1 MCTYQEQ
8 TQSVYTEYRCSV
20 LHVIVFVPSFWKAV
34 FHWNTFLTTN
44 PQIVIWPIRWSGQ
57 GWRHVTRDTWH
68 VCSCDVWGAPWS
80 PAENA
85 GVVMDGRG
93 CQSKLRIGTLL
104 LHWSHTQADIM
115 GGNKISMTI
124 WTSPAHFCR
133 LGKEKSFVNCQ
144 LVSFNEVIIY
154 VVQNWWHWGWYSTLS
169 SVASTQTDWCNK
181 CFEVRILQV
190 GCVFA
195 AVQCLKH
202 FVVSFMKTLERWLL
216 SLITGRVFCLSQI
229 HHTAHPPGPSLA
241 PDQNIFK
248 YSQPRQ
254 AAGACVCLL

>member
-1 MCTYQEQ
+1 MQCILRIFCTIKHFANEKGRPFL
-8 TQSVYTEYRCSV
+8 SLIFRF
-20 LHVIVFVPSFWKAV
+20 VFVPSFWKAV

-44 PQIVIWPIRWSGQ
+44 PQIVRFDPMVRAG
-57 GWRHVTRDTWH
+57 VETRDTWQG
-68 VCSCDVWGAPWS
+68 CSCDVWGAPWS

-154 VVQNWWHWGWYSTLS
+154 VVQNWWHWGWYPTLS

-195 AVQCLKH
+195 WVQCLKH
-202 FVVSFMKTLERWLL
+202 FVVSFMKTLERWFL
-216 SLITGRVFCLSQI
+216 SLITGRVFCLS
-229 HHTAHPPGPSLA
+229 
-241 PDQNIFK
+241 
-248 YSQPRQ
+248 
-254 AAGACVCLL
+254 